1 VTLNEAR
8 ELLELGADAEGRAIR
23 RAYLR
28 AVKRHSPERD
38 PEGFARMREAFEL
51 CRARPAY
58 PSASV
63 APIPSAQP
71 SRALLDRCYDPEITP
86 QEQLT
91 RAEQAIEQLPED
103 SAAFWAKFDALCAL
117 GDDEAT
123 LAWLRHGRTEGV
135 ENCLQQLAA
144 SAPHTLDD
152 DDVAAL
158 LELRPFP
165 THLARALSPRAGER
179 VAELLEQAMQTQEE
193 RQRFVGPEE
202 VGDAS
207 PHFWSGHAIDVVLEL
222 VGQAD
227 FATAQRL
234 YRRLRLHEQR
244 VASPTRVKRARWLLT
259 TELMQLPP
267 SFPKRARARLGQA
280 ILALFDDPEQ
290 RPAAVRLRLRG
301 ALGARADGQLKHAAP
316 NLHALIAKHTP
327 AAPPSK
333 RSPIGI
339 GFLALILLSGLMRL
353 CTHAAS
359 PSTASLRQPYG
370 TLRLPVLPQ
379 VELTLASSDPAEFSR
394 LQAAILDIH
403 DRRCPGAGPLV
414 CADLRAFSRAFS
426 AERCA
431 DARVALDAASA
442 DRPAYQRAIPDPADR
457 ATLQIAVV
465 RICPTPNSVG
475 TLSTPPPPV
484 DVSSSPPSREENH
497 EISP

>member
-1 VTLNEAR
+1 M
-8 ELLELGADAEGRAIR
+8 ELLEVSANVESRVLR

-28 AVKRHSPERD
+28 AVKRHPPERD
-38 PEGFARMREAFEL
+38 PEGFARVREAFEL
-51 CRARPAY
+51 CRVHAVW

-63 APIPSAQP
+63 APPSPSVQP
-71 SRALLDRCYDPEITP
+71 SRALLDRSYEPEITP

-91 RAEQAIEQLPED
+91 RAEQAIEQEPED
-103 SAAFWAKFDALCAL
+103 PAAFWAKFDALCAL

-144 SAPHTLDD
+144 SAPHTLDH

-158 LELRPFP
+158 LELWPFP
-165 THLARALSPRAGER
+165 THLARALSRRAGER
-179 VAELLEQAMQTQEE
+179 VAELLEQAMQSQEE
-193 RQRFVGPEE
+193 RQRSIGPEE

-207 PHFWSGHAIDVVLEL
+207 PRFWSGHAIDVILEL
-222 VGQAD
+222 VAQAD
-227 FATAQRL
+227 FRTAQRL

-244 VASPTRVKRARWLLT
+244 VASPTRVEGARWLLT
-259 TELMQLPP
+259 TELMELPP

-290 RPAAVRLRLRG
+290 RPAAARLRLRG
-301 ALGARADGQLKHAAP
+301 ALRARAVGQLKHAAP
-316 NLHALIAKHTP
+316 NLHALIAEDTA

-339 GFLALILLSGLMRL
+339 GLLALILLSGLMRL
-353 CTHAAS
+353 CTHTTS
-359 PSTASLRQPYG
+359 PSTASLRQPHG
-370 TLRLPVLPQ
+370 MLRLPVLPH
-379 VELTLASSDPAEFSR
+379 VELSFASSDPAEFSR
-394 LQAAILDIH
+394 LQEAILDIH

-426 AERCA
+426 AQRCA
-431 DARVALDAASA
+431 DARVALDAARA
-442 DRPAYQRAIPDPADR
+442 DRAAYEHAIPEPADR

-475 TLSTPPPPV
+475 TSYTPPPPV
-484 DVSSSPPSREENH
+484 DASSSPPLREENH
-497 EISP
+497 ETSP